1 LEFMAGNKVVLEPQ
15 DEVNVKSDVSSSL
28 DVSLSILEMT

>member
-1 LEFMAGNKVVLEPQ
+1 MAGNKVVLEPN
-15 DEVNVKSDVSSSL
+15 DIVTVKSDVISSL